1 MPRPPHSADPNRRAD
16 PSRRAD
22 PNRRGDPSR
31 RTDLERL
38 ALNARERQVL
48 QAIVQQHIAAGE
60 PIGSKV
66 LASELEVS
74 SATVRNVMAAL
85 HERGLISKAHASAG
99 RVPTDAG
106 FRFYV
111 DALLHLRAPSDRA
124 RAEIAQRV
132 GEASNVEQAVAE
144 AGKVLARLSQKA
156 CLVRAPGPEAVR
168 IRQLEL
174 VRLRD
179 DACLAVL
186 VTTDGGVLNRLIEL
200 KRDDGLA
207 GVERLP
213 DSDALTRMA
222 RYLTSLID
230 GSTLSEARP
239 VLRREVTRARDDLT
253 AAQQAALQLGEA
265 AIADVDAD
273 ERLVVEGERHLLKG
287 PDVDVDRVEQL
298 MRVLDE
304 KTRVLELLERAEQ
317 APGIRIFIGEES
329 ELHELADMTVV
340 TSSYG
345 TDQEVFGTL
354 GVIGPVRMDYDRVVP
369 LVELTARMISEVL
382 GGS

>member
-1 MPRPPHSADPNRRAD
+1 MPTPPSPL
-16 PSRRAD
+16 
-22 PNRRGDPSR
+22 
-31 RTDLERL
+31 DLD
-38 ALNARERQVL
+38 ALGLSARERQVL

-60 PIGSKV
+60 PIGSKT
-66 LASELEVS
+66 LASDLEVS

-111 DALLHLRAPSDRA
+111 DTLLRLRTPSDRA

-132 GEASNVEQAVAE
+132 GEAGSVEQAVVE

-156 CLVRAPGPEAVR
+156 CLVRAPGPQAVH
-168 IRQLEL
+168 IRQVEL

-186 VTTDGGVLNRLIEL
+186 VTADGGVLNRLIEL
-200 KRDDGLA
+200 KRDDGLF
-207 GVERLP
+207 GVDKLP
-213 DSDALTRMA
+213 DSDTLASMA

-230 GSTLSEARP
+230 GRTLSEARP
-239 VLRREVTRARDDLT
+239 ALRREITNAREELSS
-253 AAQQAALQLGEA
+253 AQRSALQLGEA
-265 AIADVDAD
+265 VVAEASADG
-273 ERLVVEGERHLLKG
+273 RLVVEGERHLLKG
-287 PDVDVDRVEQL
+287 HDVDVDRIEKL

-304 KTRVLELLERAEQ
+304 KTRVLELLERAEE
-317 APGIRIFIGEES
+317 APGIRIFIGQES
-329 ELHELADMTVV
+329 DLRELADMTVV
-340 TSSYG
+340 TASYG
-345 TDQEVFGTL
+345 TEQEMFGTL
-354 GVIGPVRMDYDRVVP
+354 GVIGPMRMDYDRVVP